1 MGEATVLADIAI
13 YDCPEGNLEA
23 VAHILSE
30 TGFSLRDGIGAH
42 DRGQLVLGQRYWCD
56 EFCGGNE
63 LFEQLAYLGCV
74 GLFQKGAD
82 YLRSPAV
89 VYIAQGE
96 WRKLHAELFK
106 AAPLV
111 PVALVES
118 VLEDGSLDAFA
129 RLDEAMGGDV
139 RRIVEVAAVARGD
152 REVAA
157 CVRGLGPSDDTAP
170 AARSGLRVGL

>member
-63 LFEQLAYLGCV
+63 FFEQLAYLGCV

-111 PVALVES
+111 PWPWSNPSSKTGRWTPLH
-118 VLEDGSLDAFA
+118 GST
-129 RLDEAMGGDV
+129 
-139 RRIVEVAAVARGD
+139 RRWAGTCAG
-152 REVAA
+152 
-157 CVRGLGPSDDTAP
+157 S
-170 AARSGLRVGL
+170 